1 MEVNTIL
8 EQKVQVERS
17 ELMSLKNDFTVLND
31 TVFNDTASLNQ
42 RQIGKVSSYVRRQQS
57 AIRSMRGSDKSKSSA
72 GYSTYSKQSMFRP
85 KQKLNF
91 SKIYER

>member
-1 MEVNTIL
+1 M
-8 EQKVQVERS
+8 
-17 ELMSLKNDFTVLND
+17 
-31 TVFNDTASLNQ
+31 
-42 RQIGKVSSYVRRQQS
+42 SSYVRRQQS

>member
-1 MEVNTIL
+1 
-8 EQKVQVERS
+8 
-17 ELMSLKNDFTVLND
+17 MSLKNDFTVITDN
-31 TVFNDTASLNQ
+31 VFNDTASLNQ
-42 RQIGKVSSYVRRQQS
+42 RQIGKMSSYVRRQQS

-91 SKIYER
+91 SKIYERQQTSMV